1 MILPPK
7 LLAQLP
13 SDLRLDVSG
22 SSFCFSIRL
31 LVPKS
36 VSRVEIPSRIVYIYS
51 VCMCSSGNITCSICI
66 YTVQKQYA
74 SHNTHTEILL
84 ACGKTYFVITAI
96 VFPFLKLNDAAFD
109 LSNGPVLDEVPK
121 NSAFS
126 NWIHARGFSATK
138 HAYNAHFFAET

>member
-1 MILPPK
+1 MFPN
-7 LLAQLP
+7 LLAKWKFHPELYTSTP
-13 SDLRLDVSG
+13 YVCVL
-22 SSFCFSIRL
+22 
-31 LVPKS
+31 
-36 VSRVEIPSRIVYIYS
+36 VEISLVAYAYI
-51 VCMCSSGNITCSICI
+51 
-66 YTVQKQYA
+66 QFRKQYA

-84 ACGKTYFVITAI
+84 SCGKTYFVITAI